1 MFYDPDWKK
10 TIIESH
16 RFWTKF
22 LWKRNRSIWEPEVI
36 KKNSLRFVD
45 LFWIKDKTLGS
56 GQLHHTCKQH
66 FRHVNF
72 CTSTFPTLKSIRFFF
87 GSYQAYFFFNLKL
100 PFALTTVFI
109 SQWLNRGH
117 IHNRLVNFGEY
128 EKKLL
133 LWRIIWINLKKKIE
147 RTKSKLQRSLQW
159 LSAFAILGHL
169 RCSYI

>member
-72 CTSTFPTLKSIRFFF
+72 CTSTFPTLKSIRFFLVLIRPT
-87 GSYQAYFFFNLKL
+87 FF
-100 PFALTTVFI
+100 
-109 SQWLNRGH
+109 S
-117 IHNRLVNFGEY
+117 
-128 EKKLL
+128 
-133 LWRIIWINLKKKIE
+133 IW
-147 RTKSKLQRSLQW
+147 SSHSHWQQC
-159 LSAFAILGHL
+159 LSASDSIAVTFTIDLWTSGNMKKNY
-169 RCSYI
+169 SYEE